1 MSSNNIGNLKPPAH
15 LSKQAKKVWNEQ
27 VKAQPEGYFTL
38 ADIPSLEALVTA
50 ICNLRDANKTL
61 EENGSMF
68 TTGSQ
73 GQLIQHPAARIQSDM
88 IRLIN
93 QTSQRLAIDPTSRKA
108 ATTAEQASVAND
120 PDDLDD
126 LLP

>member
-1 MSSNNIGNLKPPAH
+1 MSSNNAGHLKPPAH

-27 VKAQPEGYFTL
+27 VKAQDEGYFTP
-38 ADIPSLEALVTA
+38 ADVPSLEALVTA

-68 TTGSQ
+68 TVGSQ

-93 QTSQRLAIDPTSRKA
+93 QTSQRLAIDQTSRKA
-108 ATTAEQASVAND
+108 ASKGGDNGYGNDD
-120 PDDLDD
+120 PDLEGM
-126 LLP
+126 LP